1 MLGIAEFAAGIL
13 DGLLLVLLAI
23 AVAAVPWATVVLRAT
38 GRPTGDP
45 AAVRTAVLLARAA
58 AGLALCEAAL
68 LAIKWL
74 VLRGYLGAEALPR
87 FAATPQARAGLAR
100 FAGALALAAC
110 ARRVAVRTDDAS
122 RWALAGAL
130 VAVVLVAGGWL
141 THATSRLE
149 DRGWLMALTVAHQAA
164 TGAWAGGV
172 MLLALLWGRS
182 RVVASPSEA
191 ATFEEAVARFWRMA
205 IPAFALSLATGL
217 PLTVAYLGSWQA
229 LVGSGPGSLLLGKL
243 ALVSFAG
250 GLGGATFLAARGRP
264 PGAPLDPAVGAQ
276 DAAFVS
282 VEALLLVGA
291 LFAAAALASQPPAVD
306 TPETHATLAEVARTF
321 APKWPTVRTPS
332 VAAKLAATADPL
344 AVVGWE
350 RTATAYSWSNFSHN
364 VAGLVVLPMAI
375 LMLLSSRARWAR
387 HWPLGLVV
395 LAAFVFLRSCASD
408 GIWPFGTL
416 SPLAS
421 DAEGFQH
428 RLAAVLALALGLVEW
443 RARTAPSADR
453 LARVF
458 PVLAA
463 AGGVMLVTHAHTAF
477 EGKASYLVQVTHVAM
492 GALAILLAAA
502 RLLELRSSGA
512 LRSAAGAVSGL
523 SMLLIAFV
531 LIFYREANLEIP
543 DDPVAAADAAR
554 AASRGEAVP

>member
-1 MLGIAEFAAGIL
+1 MLGIAEFTAGIL
-13 DGLLLVLLAI
+13 DGLLLVLLSVV
-23 AVAAVPWATVVLRAT
+23 VASVPWGTIVLRAT
-38 GRPTGDP
+38 HRPAGDP
-45 AAVRTAVLLARAA
+45 VAVRTARLLARGAL
-58 AGLALCEAAL
+58 GLALCEAAL
-68 LAIKWL
+68 LAIKLL
-74 VLRGYLGAEALPR
+74 VLRSYLGPDALSR

-100 FAGALALAAC
+100 LVAAVALAVAA
-110 ARRVAVRTDDAS
+110 RFVAARTDDRG
-122 RWALAGAL
+122 RWALAASLVGA
-130 VAVVLVAGGWL
+130 VLIAGAWL

-172 MLLALLWGRS
+172 LLLALLWGRA
-182 RVVASPSEA
+182 RVAESPPEA
-191 ATFEEAVARFWRMA
+191 AAFEDAVARFWRVA
-205 IPAFALSLATGL
+205 IPAVALSVATGL

-243 ALVSFAG
+243 ALVSLAA
-250 GLGGATFLAARGRP
+250 GLGGATFLSARSRP
-264 PGAPLDPAVGAQ
+264 AGASRDPAVGAQ

-291 LFAAAALASQPPAVD
+291 LFTAAALASQPPAVD
-306 TPETHATLAEVARTF
+306 TTETQATLAEVATTF
-321 APKWPTVRTPS
+321 APKWPTLRTPS

-375 LMLLSSRARWAR
+375 LMLLSPRARWAR
-387 HWPLGLVV
+387 NWPLGLVV

-416 SPLAS
+416 SPLSS

-443 RARTAPSADR
+443 RARTSDSAGR

-463 AGGVMLVTHAHTAF
+463 AGGVLLVTHAHTAF

-492 GALAILLAAA
+492 GALALVLAAA
-502 RLLELRSSGA
+502 RLLELRTGGT
-512 LRSAAGAVSGL
+512 LRRVAGTVSGL
-523 SMLLIAFV
+523 SMLAIALV
-531 LIFYREANLEIP
+531 LLFYREANLELP
-543 DDPVAAADAAR
+543 ADPAAAADVAR
-554 AASRGEAVP
+554 AASRGEPAR